1 MTQEATHPNVSPSG
15 TVLKTTLSQSPVLV
29 KTVLPHHF
37 MMLFAP
43 ISPFLGYCNVKKMTI
58 TEIATPESSAAE
70 RTSVERE
77 VISVSLFQV
86 KQGSQLTYNCISS
99 TKRSGVYG

>member
-1 MTQEATHPNVSPSG
+1 MMGYFEERIGTTWRCDMEEETTH
-15 TVLKTTLSQSPVLV
+15 Q
-29 KTVLPHHF
+29 
-37 MMLFAP
+37 
-43 ISPFLGYCNVKKMTI
+43 KKMRMI
-58 TEIATPESSAAE
+58 EIATPESSAAE